1 MKKQVVSNHVSKS
14 KKRGKHSK
22 SAMSNKEKFL
32 QLVTGADT
40 TLISEIEERIRNRE
54 NELQEAL
61 RKSG

>member
-1 MKKQVVSNHVSKS
+1 MAKVQSATNHVSKS

-54 NELQEAL
+54 N
-61 RKSG
+61 